1 MHRDSPVITS
11 ANGEPHL
18 AIDRH
23 RQDES
28 VVIVGV
34 IADQVHAP
42 RGAREE
48 RRLTAEAA
56 PELLDYTGAQLTA
69 HSLVP
74 MDKNVSH
81 RRLF

>member
-1 MHRDSPVITS
+1 MHHDSPVITS
-11 ANGEPHL
+11 ANREPHF

-42 RGAREE
+42 GGAREE
-48 RRLTAEAA
+48 RRLTAEAV
-56 PELLDYTGAQLTA
+56 PELLDDAGAQLAA

-74 MDKNVSH
+74 IGKM
-81 RRLF
+81 